1 MRNNRVR
8 SSLAVILVLLTVIS
22 FNTFISALTE
32 RFDWKGDLTEGQ
44 LFRLSAAT
52 REILKEL
59 SEPVTITC
67 FDRESGADTNIN
79 ELLERYEK
87 YSSMVYVRHVDLE
100 ANPSMVSTYAGKG
113 ISLTENGILV
123 EAGDNAVSAPWNE
136 MYGFNTYSDAEGKT
150 RYTLTSFKAEKK
162 ITSAIVQVTG
172 AEQKAVLFTQGHS
185 EKITENL
192 KELIRDSNYTVRT
205 GVLGMADQDGVNTII
220 AAGPSRD
227 FSAEEIGILDAFLMG
242 GGSLIVLGDP
252 AVETLPNLDGYL
264 AEWGLSAD
272 QTVVMEP
279 SRQMDSPMNVIP
291 DFSVHMMNVWF
302 SENASY
308 IVLPV
313 CGTLTLSNPNGKL
326 TAPVLT
332 STSESYAKP
341 LAMAGT
347 TQREDTDL
355 AGPFTLA
362 ATSEMPVG
370 DRGDGQ
376 KAFVFLT
383 DCCGFY
389 EDRYLSNASLGNG
402 QLILQALS
410 FMNDDTVTLS
420 IPEKSLSNRQIAL
433 TWSTTVAIAVVFLGL
448 IPAGLI
454 LAGLVVFIRRRR
466 A

>member
-8 SSLAVILVLLTVIS
+8 RSLAVILVLLVVIS
-22 FNTFISALTE
+22 FNTFINALTE
-32 RFDWKGDLTEGQ
+32 RFDWKGDMTEGQ
-44 LFRLSAAT
+44 LFRLSGT
-52 REILKEL
+52 TKEILKEL

-67 FDRESGADTNIN
+67 FDKENGADTNIN

-87 YSSMVYVRHVDLE
+87 YSNLVYVRHVDLE
-100 ANPSMVSTYAGKG
+100 ANPSMVSTYAGRG
-113 ISLTENGILV
+113 ISLTDNGILV

-136 MYGFNTYSDAEGKT
+136 MYGYNTYADAEGKT

-172 AEQKAVLFTQGHS
+172 AEQKAVLLTQGHS
-185 EKITENL
+185 EKITEKL

-205 GVLGMADQDGVNTII
+205 GVLGMADQDGIHTVMI
-220 AAGPSRD
+220 AGPSRD
-227 FSAEEIGILDAFLMG
+227 FSAEEIGILDAFLQG
-242 GGSLIVLGDP
+242 GGSLIVLRDP
-252 AVETLPNLDGYL
+252 AVETLPNLDAYL
-264 AEWGLSAD
+264 AEWGLLTD
-272 QTVVMEP
+272 QTIVMEP
-279 SRQMDSPMNVIP
+279 ARQMDSPMNVIP

-308 IVLPV
+308 VVLPV
-313 CGTLTLSNPNGKL
+313 CGSLTLSNPNGRL

-341 LAMAGT
+341 LTRAGT
-347 TQREDTDL
+347 TQRESTDL

-362 ATSEMPVG
+362 ATSEMTVG
-370 DRGDGQ
+370 DREGGQ
-376 KAFVFLT
+376 KAFIFLT

-389 EDRYLSNASLGNG
+389 EDQYLSNASLGNG

-433 TWSTTVAIAVVFLGL
+433 SWSATVAIAVIFLGL

-454 LAGLVVFIRRRR
+454 LTGLVVFVRRRR